1 LVVHPILNKISD
13 APRWWQE
20 QFHFS
25 TKSKRS
31 FFVELKMRAFSSV
44 LLSLLTISPHFVS
57 ADDFSDQCNGLS
69 SKLKVVANTT
79 IYTTQYLA
87 KGSRYAGV
95 FSAPVNVDLCRITA
109 YTATT
114 NRSGINFEVWL
125 PRNWTG
131 RFMSHGNGG
140 LSGCELA
147 PSVACSQS
155 AYYNKSS
162 DMEI

>member
-1 LVVHPILNKISD
+1 MQALN
-13 APRWWQE
+13 
-20 QFHFS
+20 
-25 TKSKRS
+25 
-31 FFVELKMRAFSSV
+31 SV
-44 LLSLLTISPHFVS
+44 LLLLLTISAPFVV

-69 SKLKVVANTT
+69 PKLKGIANTT

-87 KGSRYAGV
+87 KGSRYAGF
-95 FSAPVNVDLCRITA
+95 FSMPVSADLCRVTA

-114 NRSGINFEVWL
+114 NRSGVNFEVWL

-147 PSVACSQS
+147 SSVVYSQCADKTKLS
-155 AYYNKSS
+155 G
-162 DMEI
+162 MEIWRPAQPRDLLPCRRTV